1 MRLNGCM
8 AISSSGERRIKGL
21 YAAGAVNA
29 YVVAAL
35 VIGLDVLGGAVVSA
49 VEDLR
54 KIVVLAYYDLSLS
67 WVGLEI

>member
-1 MRLNGCM
+1 M
-8 AISSSGERRIKGL
+8 